1 LRTTELFAQS
11 YELLIEKE
19 RSVSRPRKCR
29 KVEALPP
36 ASFYKPQGISLRG
49 LPVEI
54 LSVDRFEAL
63 RLADAEALDHQDAAD
78 RMGISRPTFTR
89 LVGEARSVVARAL
102 VNGWALGIE
111 GGSFEIAGD
120 TTAAPDHGRGGQRC
134 CRRHGDVSL
143 DEDSDD
149 PAS

>member
-1 LRTTELFAQS
+1 
-11 YELLIEKE
+11 
-19 RSVSRPRKCR
+19 VSRPRKCR

-36 ASFYKPQGISLRG
+36 ASFFKPQGISLKG

-63 RLADAEALDHQDAAD
+63 RLADAEALDHQDAAE

-89 LVGEARSVVARAL
+89 LVGEARRVVARAL

-120 TTAAPDHGRGGQRC
+120 SEASLDRGRGGQRC
-134 CRRHGDVSL
+134 CRRHEGADPKTDKNDDSL
-143 DEDSDD
+143 
-149 PAS
+149 